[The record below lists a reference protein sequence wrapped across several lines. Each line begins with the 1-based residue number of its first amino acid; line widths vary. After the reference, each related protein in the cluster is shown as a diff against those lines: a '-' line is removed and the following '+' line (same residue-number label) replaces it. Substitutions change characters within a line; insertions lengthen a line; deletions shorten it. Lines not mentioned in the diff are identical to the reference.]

1 MASLSDSC
9 LDPTSQQIDYCHL
22 QIRKLRVMEAKN
34 PPHSHPGGRWQNLKA
49 KGGPS
54 DGSEVLTE
62 EPCLVTSTH
71 IRWLTAL

>member
-34 PPHSHPGGRWQNLKA
+34 TPHSHPGGRWQNPKA
-49 KGGPS
+49 KGW
-54 DGSEVLTE
+54 TE
-62 EPCLVTSTH
+62 
-71 IRWLTAL
+71 RWLRGSYRGAMFGY